1 MYRPFLLKTILVFP
15 AIFLQE
21 WPEVS
26 GHFFHLRFVKG
37 MVLIIRNRK
46 ADNLQKHKHGGMS
59 MINVM
64 NTTKKKAGA
73 AILCGALALTLGT
86 GATTTFAAE
95 GKMDALM
102 AKNENGVITYSTDG
116 GQTWS
121 ENAPAYM
128 ETVKLGEGN
137 IKSKN
142 KLASLSVAGIKA
154 KVMVK
159 EENGK
164 KLYSTDDGQTWS
176 ETAPEGLPALPDGE
190 GNVIFKMQGGSED
203 GIKTK
208 VMVKEE
214 NGKKL
219 YSTDDGQTWSETAP
233 EGLPALPDGE
243 GNVIFKMQGGS
254 EDGIKTKVMVKEENG
269 KKLYSTDD
277 GLTWSETAPEG
288 MPAFGKGKGEQGGI
302 AIQKYGTSEDGM
314 NKKVMAKEENG
325 VLLFSTDDGQTWSEQ
340 APEGVKIK
348 K

>member
-1 MYRPFLLKTILVFP
+1 
-15 AIFLQE
+15 
-21 WPEVS
+21 
-26 GHFFHLRFVKG
+26 
-37 MVLIIRNRK
+37 
-46 ADNLQKHKHGGMS
+46 

-121 ENAPAYM
+121 ENAPVYM
-128 ETVKLGEGN
+128 ETVNLAEGN

-159 EENGK
+159 EENGTK
-164 KLYSTDDGQTWS
+164 LYSTDNGQTWSETAPEGLPAFDMGGEGNIIFKMNGGSEDGIKTKLMVKEENGTKLYSTDDGQTWSEKAPEGMPAFPDVEGNVTFKMQGGSEDGIKTKLMVKEENGTTLYSTDDGQTWS
-176 ETAPEGLPALPDGE
+176 ETAPEGLPALNKGE
-190 GNVIFKMQGGSED
+190 KGNVIIQNKVTSEE
-203 GIKTK
+203 GMKSN
-208 VMVKEE
+208 VMVKLE

-219 YSTDDGQTWSETAP
+219 
-233 EGLPALPDGE
+233 
-243 GNVIFKMQGGS
+243 
-254 EDGIKTKVMVKEENG
+254 
-269 KKLYSTDD
+269 
-277 GLTWSETAPEG
+277 
-288 MPAFGKGKGEQGGI
+288 
-302 AIQKYGTSEDGM
+302 
-314 NKKVMAKEENG
+314 
-325 VLLFSTDDGQTWSEQ
+325 FSTDGGQTWSEQ

>member
-1 MYRPFLLKTILVFP
+1 
-15 AIFLQE
+15 
-21 WPEVS
+21 
-26 GHFFHLRFVKG
+26 
-37 MVLIIRNRK
+37 
-46 ADNLQKHKHGGMS
+46 

-64 NTTKKKAGA
+64 NTAKKKAGA

-95 GKMDALM
+95 ANMDALM
-102 AKNENGVITYSTDG
+102 VKNVNGVITFSTDG

-137 IKSKN
+137 VKVTNTLVSF
-142 KLASLSVAGIKA
+142 SVDGIKTKVMMKEENGTKLYSTDDGQTWSETA
-154 KVMVK
+154 PEGMPALPDGEGNILFKMLGGEKEGIKTKVMVK
-159 EENGK
+159 EENGTK
-164 KLYSTDDGQTWS
+164 LYSTDDGQTWSEKAPEGMPAFDMGGEGNIIFKMNGGPEDGVTIKVMVKEENGTKLYSTDDGQTWS
-176 ETAPEGLPALPDGE
+176 ETAPEGLPALPDGK
-190 GNVIFKMQGGSED
+190 GNVTFKMQGGSED

-208 VMVKEE
+208 LMVKEE
-214 NGKKL
+214 NG
-219 YSTDDGQTWSETAP
+219 T
-233 EGLPALPDGE
+233 
-243 GNVIFKMQGGS
+243 
-254 EDGIKTKVMVKEENG
+254 
-269 KKLYSTDD
+269 KLYSTDD

-302 AIQKYGTSEDGM
+302 AIQKNGTSGEGM

>member
-1 MYRPFLLKTILVFP
+1 
-15 AIFLQE
+15 
-21 WPEVS
+21 
-26 GHFFHLRFVKG
+26 
-37 MVLIIRNRK
+37 
-46 ADNLQKHKHGGMS
+46 

-95 GKMDALM
+95 GKMDSLM

-121 ENAPAYM
+121 EKAPANM
-128 ETVKLGEGN
+128 QAVKMGEGN
-137 IKSKN
+137 MMIKN
-142 KLASLSVAGIKA
+142 KLASEGGIKA

-159 EENGK
+159 EENGT

-176 ETAPEGLPALPDGE
+176 ETAPEGMPAFDMGGE
-190 GNVIFKMQGGSED
+190 GNILFKMNGGSED
-203 GIKTK
+203 GIRIK

-214 NGKKL
+214 NGTKL
-219 YSTDDGQTWSETAP
+219 YSTDDGQTWSEMAP

-243 GNVIFKMQGGS
+243 GNVKFKMEGGS
-254 EDGIKTKVMVKEENG
+254 EDGVKIKVMVKEENG
-269 KKLYSTDD
+269 TKLYSTDE
-277 GLTWSETAPEG
+277 GQTWSETAPEG

-302 AIQKYGTSEDGM
+302 AIQKNGTSGEGM